1 MRLLSLSIKNYRV
14 HREIEVKFSP
24 RLQVIGGRNE
34 CGKSTIAE
42 AIHRVLFLKSKGKTE
57 THTKMQ
63 SNFGGEPEITLKFEQ
78 EGKSYV
84 LFKRFLKKEV
94 TKFGLENQ
102 QGYTDDEAEEELSKV
117 IGTKLDVK
125 KGEIITQWAHLWS
138 WQDKNMDNPVSK
150 NFYPH
155 QELLSAMQSIGGSA
169 VLQSSKDQALAK
181 GFIEQRDN
189 IFSNKTGELLGK
201 SLAAKAEGRLNE
213 AKAKCEDAQNKFN
226 DTQNT
231 LEIIRLAEERFNSEK
246 ALQAKLKDDLSKRES
261 EIQRIELIER
271 DILPIKSDIKN
282 LDAELLSLKNQ
293 KNEIQDI
300 QKSILE
306 LKNNIKEFEANL
318 QTLSRETTDRKN
330 IHIAANQAAI
340 KAYADRDELQ
350 KKATF
355 VQSSIDKIE
364 LIKKDN
370 TLKDHLKITTEI
382 DNRIAQHQ
390 RDLASIP
397 AITREQI
404 TALAKLTDEV
414 SKIKASLEAMGVSV
428 LLEKSNTQVLL
439 GSNPLAEGKSEIIVD
454 STMIQIGK
462 DTTLRISPKNGDIA
476 TQREKLT
483 SESGK
488 VDAEFRKFGIQ
499 TLAEAEVNIGKIDG
513 IKKEIQLLTQK
524 RGKISTDEIKTKLQD
539 LGNELIQYV
548 AKYPDTKDVKIED
561 EAPLIINKAE
571 LATAVADA
579 IQNAKLKGD
588 NNDSAKRL
596 FDEAESNERE
606 KHKEVSLI
614 NLEIQKEEGKMR
626 GILLVHT
633 DLSGLE
639 EKISARETSKAKLE
653 QRYIMQADEL
663 KKLSPE
669 QVRSEIKMKKV
680 SLEKSVD
687 ALTEARAAS
696 DTNRG
701 KVSLLAAGDP
711 KVALESARAK
721 LESAQTDF
729 DRENNLAEAIRLLG
743 DTFEQTQTEL
753 NKEFTGPLFDKIN
766 DYAKIIFGH
775 DAFIDMTQSEG
786 EFTEPVLVRPQK
798 GQNSR
803 ILFDQLSG
811 GAKEQFSASIRLA
824 MAEVLSASHGGQ
836 LPIIFDDTFSYTDQ
850 ENLNKVYRMLNHAA
864 DKGIQVILFTHS
876 PDQFKEM
883 GADQFLIN

>member
-1 MRLLSLSIKNYRV
+1 
-14 HREIEVKFSP
+14 
-24 RLQVIGGRNE
+24 
-34 CGKSTIAE
+34 
-42 AIHRVLFLKSKGKTE
+42 
-57 THTKMQ
+57 
-63 SNFGGEPEITLKFEQ
+63 
-78 EGKSYV
+78 
-84 LFKRFLKKEV
+84 
-94 TKFGLENQ
+94 
-102 QGYTDDEAEEELSKV
+102 
-117 IGTKLDVK
+117 
-125 KGEIITQWAHLWS
+125 
-138 WQDKNMDNPVSK
+138 MDNPVSK

-155 QELLSAMQSIGGSA
+155 QDLLSAMQSIGGSA

-181 GFIEQRDN
+181 DFIDKRDD
-189 IFSNKTGELLGK
+189 IFSNKTGELLSK

-213 AKAKCEDAQNKFN
+213 AKVKCADAQSKFD
-226 DTQNT
+226 DTQNA
-231 LEIIRLAEERFNSEK
+231 LENIRIAQERINSEN
-246 ALQAKLKDDLSKRES
+246 ALQAKLKDGLSISES
-261 EIQRIELIER
+261 ELQRIEVIER
-271 DILPIKSDIKN
+271 DILPIKSDINN
-282 LDAELLSLKNQ
+282 LDDEILLLKNQ
-293 KNEIQDI
+293 KKEVEDI

-306 LKNNIKEFEANL
+306 LKNSIKGFEANL
-318 QTLSRETTDRKN
+318 QTLREETTNRKN
-330 IHIAANQAAI
+330 IHLAATQAAI

-364 LIKKDN
+364 LLKKEKSLNDDLKVTAEIDEKIN
-370 TLKDHLKITTEI
+370 TL
-382 DNRIAQHQ
+382 N
-390 RDLASIP
+390 RDLARIP
-397 AITREQI
+397 AISREQI

-428 LLEKSNTQVLL
+428 LVEKSSTQVLL
-439 GSNPLAEGKSEIIVD
+439 DSNPLAEGKSEIIVN

-488 VDAEFRKFGIQ
+488 VDAEFRKLGIQ
-499 TLAEAEVNIGKIDG
+499 TLAEAEINIGKIDG

-524 RGKISTDEIKTKLQD
+524 RGKISTTEINTKLKD
-539 LGNELIQYV
+539 LSNELIQYV

-561 EAPLIINKAE
+561 EASLIINKAE

-588 NNDSAKRL
+588 YNDSAKKV

-606 KHKEVSLI
+606 KLKEVSGI
-614 NLEIQKEEGKMR
+614 NLEIQKEEGKMK
-626 GILLVHT
+626 GILLIHT

-639 EKISARETSKAKLE
+639 EKISARETSKAQLE

-680 SLEKSVD
+680 SLEKSMD
-687 ALTEARAAS
+687 ALTEARAAF

-743 DTFEQTQTEL
+743 DTFEETQTEL
-753 NKEFTGPLFDKIN
+753 NKAFTDPLLHKIN
-766 DYAKIIFGH
+766 DYAKIIFGQ
-775 DAFIDMTQSEG
+775 DAFIDMTQSDG
-786 EFTEPVLVRPQK
+786 EFTEPFLVRPQR

-803 ILFDQLSG
+803 TPFNQLSG

-850 ENLNKVYRMLNHAA
+850 ENLNKVYHMLNHAA